1 MRDHMESDDYTIDI
15 SSVEV
20 GSISTVSISDYVS
33 DTIDTVDIESI
44 TNSDWVF
51 TTSRDENRKMLRD
64 SGKIPVD
71 IWAKIYNNGIIDD

>member
-1 MRDHMESDDYTIDI
+1 MRDHMGSDDYTIDI
-15 SSVEV
+15 SSVGVE
-20 GSISTVSISDYVS
+20 SISTVSISDCIS
-33 DTIDTVDIESI
+33 DTIDIDSI

-51 TTSRDENRKMLRD
+51 TTSRDTNRKILRD